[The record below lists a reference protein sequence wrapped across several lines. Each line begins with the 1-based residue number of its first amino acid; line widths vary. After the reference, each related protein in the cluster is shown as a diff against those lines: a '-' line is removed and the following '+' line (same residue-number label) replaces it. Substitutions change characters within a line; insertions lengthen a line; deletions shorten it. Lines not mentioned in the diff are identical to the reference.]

1 MYIYA
6 DVLLI
11 INIAMNG
18 LILILTAWAA
28 GIAGKAWRIVAAAA
42 AGSFYALGGLVAGD
56 AWPYAPPFKLAAAA
70 GMVWMAFGPCSW
82 RFLLLC
88 TAYLYIVSLLL
99 GGAVLGW
106 LLLAGQSGPGAA
118 LPPVTWRDL
127 VAGGIVALI
136 LVGFVWRRLAAG
148 LARRP
153 LLFSLVLGY
162 RGQEITIPALLDTGN
177 HLYTAGGRRPV
188 VLVERHGLAPLL
200 APAVNEYLARTP
212 PTAWVADLNR
222 CPDSEWLAR
231 VQIIPCRAALGGGLL
246 LGFRPDRLAVLTAD
260 GVAIAA
266 DAVVGIHSGSLSAG
280 VYAALLHPAIMR
292 EFDGKEGRDICA

>member
-1 MYIYA
+1 MCPERTPLRNA
-6 DVLLI
+6 L
-11 INIAMNG
+11 
-18 LILILTAWAA
+18 
-28 GIAGKAWRIVAAAA
+28 RAAASA
-42 AGSFYALGGLVAGD
+42 FKANAQSFALAGSYALWVYG
-56 AWPYAPPFKLAAAA
+56 APEPDHDVDFVVPEPDTESAAKILGQNGFDIERTPEDWLFK
-70 GMVWMAFGPCSW
+70 
-82 RFLLLC
+82 
-88 TAYLYIVSLLL
+88 AYFD
-99 GGAVLGW
+99 G
-106 LLLAGQSGPGAA
+106 
-118 LPPVTWRDL
+118 
-127 VAGGIVALI
+127 
-136 LVGFVWRRLAAG
+136 
-148 LARRP
+148 
-153 LLFSLVLGY
+153 
-162 RGQEITIPALLDTGN
+162 
-177 HLYTAGGRRPV
+177 